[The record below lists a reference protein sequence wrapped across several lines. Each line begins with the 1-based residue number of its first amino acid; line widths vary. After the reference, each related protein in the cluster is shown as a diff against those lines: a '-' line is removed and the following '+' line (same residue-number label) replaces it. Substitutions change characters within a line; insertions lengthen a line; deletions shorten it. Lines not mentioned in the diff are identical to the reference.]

1 MAKGSGTTRTS
12 TSSAPKGIES
22 NGVDITD
29 KIVASGTFNPKTGEW
44 KEDKWFTEYKKTKE
58 VKPIPMNQVSV
69 TGEDY
74 YRFANGVKPKGR
86 GSWAF
91 EIGDKTEFI
100 YGSYSEAKKE
110 AIKRAAKLGISRVK
124 LGS

>member
-12 TSSAPKGIES
+12 TSSAPKGIVGGGSSSANS
-22 NGVDITD
+22 NSAKAI
-29 KIVASGTFNPKTGEW
+29 
-44 KEDKWFTEYKKTKE
+44 
-58 VKPIPMNQVSV
+58 PINQVSF

-74 YRFANGVKPKGR
+74 YRFANGVIPRGR
-86 GSWAF
+86 GTWAF

-100 YGSYSEAKKE
+100 YGSYSDAKKE
-110 AIKRAAKLGISRVK
+110 AIKRAASLGISRVK

>member
-1 MAKGSGTTRTS
+1 MAKGAGTTRTS
-12 TSSAPKGIES
+12 TSRAPKGVAGGGASVGS
-22 NGVDITD
+22 NSA
-29 KIVASGTFNPKTGEW
+29 KA
-44 KEDKWFTEYKKTKE
+44 
-58 VKPIPMNQVSV
+58 IPMNQVSV

-100 YGSYSEAKKE
+100 YGSYSDAKKE
-110 AIKRAAKLGISRVK
+110 AIKRAASLGISRVK